1 MSSRNKTDNSSTTA
15 AAQATASAP
24 TTSGGSGTKT
34 DPYILSSN
42 SGTITLKAGK
52 YYVVPDNVTIGKAVT
67 NSATNDASGGI
78 NVNGAYLEIASNA
91 HVNGTINMSVS
102 GSSLK
107 LDATPKWVYSE
118 YNPGK
123 GGTGQSTWTW
133 QSIQSAVIDGLVT
146 SDDKP
151 NKAVSIV
158 AEGVTSDGSVRIVGT
173 YGTSTANGSE
183 LIYDKTFKPA
193 GSKSSGYLGFEV
205 LVPAKSSVLSGTA
218 KTLPSNKTSDGEY
231 IVGDIG
237 SNVYVCFL
245 AGAMIRMADGSEKA
259 VEDIQVGEQV
269 AALVDGQSVAR
280 EIVWTGR
287 KFAYTRAG
295 LPADEAGYP
304 VRIAAGAIAE
314 GVPSRDLFVT
324 SEHSL
329 FLNGGFV
336 PVRMLVNG
344 GSIAYDRSQSSFF
357 YYHIET
363 ADHSVIFADDCATES
378 FLDTGHKGI
387 FEGSDN
393 IISLRAKTWAD
404 AAAPLMTARDIVEPL
419 HVSLAARSIEQGVS
433 VDGAAEVTTD
443 AGLHLVTTEGLTV
456 HPLRQV
462 GSDVSFMLP
471 SGTRGVYVVSRTS
484 RPCDTIGPFV
494 DDRRQLGVLV
504 GAAHLTSSNA
514 NQHRIVSHLDGQLSG
529 WNASEGTHRWT
540 TGYAFLVL
548 PACATNV
555 SSILTLEIAGAGP
568 YLVADVVEGAQALSA

>member
-1 MSSRNKTDNSSTTA
+1 MSSRSKTDNSSLTA
-15 AAQATASAP
+15 ATQAGSSAP

-34 DPYILSSN
+34 DPYILAN
-42 SGTITLKAGK
+42 NTGTITLQAGK

-67 NSATNDASGGI
+67 NNATNDASGGI

-123 GGTGQSTWTW
+123 SGVGQSTWTW

-151 NKAVSIV
+151 NTAVSIV
-158 AEGVTSDGSVRIVGT
+158 AEGVTSDGSVRVLGT
-173 YGTSTANGSE
+173 YGSSTANGSE
-183 LIYDKTFKPA
+183 LIYDKTYTPA

-205 LVPAKSSVLSGTA
+205 LVPAKSSVLSGAA
-218 KTLPSNKTSDGEY
+218 KTLPSSQTSNGEY
-231 IVGDIG
+231 IVGDTG

-245 AGAMIRMADGSEKA
+245 SGAMIRMADGSEKA
-259 VEDIQVGEQV
+259 VEDIQVGDQV
-269 AALVDGQSVAR
+269 TALVDGQSVAR

-304 VRIAAGAIAE
+304 VRIAAGALSE

-329 FLNGGFV
+329 FVNGGFV

-344 GSIAYDRSQSSFF
+344 GSIAYDRSQSNFF

-363 ADHSVIFADDCATES
+363 ADHSVIFANDCATES
-378 FLDTGHKGI
+378 FLDTGHKNI

-404 AAAPLMTARDIVEPL
+404 AAAPLMTAREVIEPL
-419 HVSLAARSIEQGVS
+419 HASFVARSIEQGAS
-433 VDGAAEVTTD
+433 VEAAPEVTTD
-443 AGLHLVTTEGLTV
+443 SGLRLVTTEGVTV

-462 GSDVSFMLP
+462 GSSVSFILP
-471 SGTRGVYVVSRTS
+471 PGTRGVHLVSRAS
-484 RPCDTIGPFV
+484 RPCDTTGPFV

-504 GAAHLTSSNA
+504 GAVQLVASNGSQCA
-514 NQHRIVSHLDGQLSG
+514 VVSHLNSQLSG
-529 WNASEGTHRWT
+529 WNAPEGTYCWT
-540 TGYAFLVL
+540 AGYAFLPL
-548 PACATNV
+548 PDCTANA
-555 SSILTLEIAGAGP
+555 SSVLTLEIAGAGP
-568 YLVADVVEGAQALSA
+568 YLVTNLVEDAQVLSA